1 MTMESDEIYIGDKVD
16 EVFRRNDYD
25 ASPVEIDHD
34 VELRGN
40 YLYVEFHEPPKWKQ
54 RGEEDE

>member
-1 MTMESDEIYIGDKVD
+1 MASDEIYIGDKID
-16 EVFRRNDYD
+16 DVFRRNDYD
-25 ASPVEIDHD
+25 AHPDEIDHD

-54 RGEEDE
+54 QEEE